1 MAEKRAETK
10 AIMEAEKAES
20 MAIKVKKAERTAVKA
35 DKAERPAMKS
45 ETEEKAE
52 PPAIIAFANNKGG
65 SGKTTT
71 CANVG
76 YSLSA
81 LGKKVLLIDGDMQMN
96 LSLSFFSEEEVLG
109 FAAGDRNLYLAMKKE
124 EDLWDY
130 VVHTPYDNLDLI
142 PSSTLMSG
150 IEYDL
155 FTKWQ
160 RELILSRSLERL
172 KGEGGYD
179 YILIDAPPTLGGW
192 VMNILCASDYVML
205 PVEASPWG
213 LFGVANMFEF
223 LEHVKKLAPGLN
235 LLGVVITK
243 MDVRKNYGRQT
254 LEALHEFKE
263 VNVFRTVIRV
273 DSEIEWAQD
282 NSKPVMAYRKSARS
296 AGEYLELAKEVESYV
311 GGSKQH

>member
-1 MAEKRAETK
+1 MAKKMTK
-10 AIMEAEKAES
+10 
-20 MAIKVKKAERTAVKA
+20 T
-35 DKAERPAMKS
+35 
-45 ETEEKAE
+45 
-52 PPAIIAFANNKGG
+52 IAFANNKGG

-76 YSLSA
+76 YSLSV
-81 LGKKVLLIDGDMQMN
+81 LGNKVLLIDGDMQLN
-96 LSLSFFSEEEVLG
+96 LSLSFFGEDDVLN
-109 FAAGDRNLYLAMKKE
+109 FASGEKNLYTAMKKE
-124 EDLWDY
+124 DDLTDY
-130 VVHTPYDNLDLI
+130 VVHTPYENLDLI

-160 RELILSRSLERL
+160 REMILS
-172 KGEGGYD
+172 KGLAKIKESGEYD

-192 VMNILCASDYVML
+192 VINILCASDHVIL

-223 LEHVKKLAPGLN
+223 LENVKKLVPALN

-243 MDVRKNYGRQT
+243 LDARKNYGKQT
-254 LEALHEFKE
+254 LEVLHEFEE
-263 VNVFRTVIRV
+263 VNVFETVIRV

-282 NSKPVMAYRKSARS
+282 NSRPVMVHKKGARS
-296 AGEYLELAKEVESYV
+296 AGEYLDLAKEVEKYAGRSR
-311 GGSKQH
+311 